1 MNRTTES
8 CLRRTFSLK
17 SSRLYS
23 SDLSKATS
31 YKAKAREL
39 KAKAKATAGRH
50 TATVLCQNKTSD
62 VIYLLQ
68 GITANNDKNM
78 ITAITSAIILYLLL
92 E

>member
-1 MNRTTES
+1 VILVRPQVIRPRPENSRP
-8 CLRRTFSLK
+8 RPRTFST
-17 SSRLYS
+17 
-23 SDLSKATS
+23 AQGQ
-31 YKAKAREL
+31 AKA